1 MSIKAHIL
9 LVSVCVLLL
18 LLSTCIRTIGEGD
31 GCGGRSIL
39 AFITIVLLVEMFGF
53 GTASFVLRIIDD
65 LLLPIIFGC

>member
-1 MSIKAHIL
+1 MNLGRKWFFFVHMR
-9 LVSVCVLLL
+9 
-18 LLSTCIRTIGEGD
+18 IRTIGEGG

-39 AFITIVLLVEMFGF
+39 ALMTIVLLVEMFGF